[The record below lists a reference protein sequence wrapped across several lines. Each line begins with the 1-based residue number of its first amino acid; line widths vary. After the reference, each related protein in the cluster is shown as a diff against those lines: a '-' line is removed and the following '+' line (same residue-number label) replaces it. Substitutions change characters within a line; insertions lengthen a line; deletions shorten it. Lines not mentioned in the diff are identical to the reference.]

1 MAQKRSGKA
10 ATSNGVRR
18 KTVGNEELSE
28 PVGPKWTFLT
38 NHAHVLTVLDSEPD
52 LILRKVALRVG
63 ITERAVMRIIG
74 ELDEAGVITRTREGR
89 RNHYTINEG
98 LPLRH
103 PVEQHCTVG
112 DLVLMFKQMLA
123 GSNPD

>member
-1 MAQKRSGKA
+1 MTASIIAGGNVDNQT
-10 ATSNGVRR
+10 ATWS
-18 KTVGNEELSE
+18 
-28 PVGPKWTFLT
+28 FLT
-38 NHAHVLTVLDSEPD
+38 NHSHVLLCISEDPDITVRD
-52 LILRKVALRVG
+52 LALQVG

-89 RNHYTINEG
+89 RNHYTINDSM
-98 LPLRH
+98 PLRH

-123 GSNPD
+123 GSETD